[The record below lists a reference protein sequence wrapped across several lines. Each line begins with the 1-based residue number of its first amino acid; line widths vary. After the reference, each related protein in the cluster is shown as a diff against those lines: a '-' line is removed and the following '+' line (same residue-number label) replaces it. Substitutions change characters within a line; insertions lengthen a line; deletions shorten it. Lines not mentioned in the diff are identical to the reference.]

1 MVRGKSKVER
11 NKRLEEAWVRSCTYD
26 REIVSGHSFIHSF
39 IHGHILWYYGVLRC
53 TCSVPQERRRDGSS
67 AFSICDGT
75 GAFEEM
81 MMAMAWF
88 CVLYGNICRWE
99 LIIKNP
105 WLADAA
111 AAVLLSSHACE
122 NFFSGSSSVISRH
135 LVSLYPSAVG
145 CSTMWSESNAT
156 TTTTPPSRSLMN
168 LRLPT

>member
-1 MVRGKSKVER
+1 APANSGRSLCVGGWGEQVVRGKSEVER

-81 MMAMAWF
+81 MAMAWF

-111 AAVLLSSHACE
+111 KKK
-122 NFFSGSSSVISRH
+122 
-135 LVSLYPSAVG
+135 
-145 CSTMWSESNAT
+145 
-156 TTTTPPSRSLMN
+156 
-168 LRLPT
+168 

>member
-1 MVRGKSKVER
+1 MYIRSR
-11 NKRLEEAWVRSCTYD
+11 NRFR
-26 REIVSGHSFIHSF
+26 SFIHPWA
-39 IHGHILWYYGVLRC
+39 H
-53 TCSVPQERRRDGSS
+53 SVPQERRRDGSS

-75 GAFEEM
+75 GAFEE

-168 LRLPT
+168 LRLPDLATASARSTFHLTLVTVGGGAQC